1 MPVEILGEIKEV
13 RTFKY
18 ASEDKGGSIK
28 IEFDLRSHGN
38 KVGKLAEMHAKEM
51 MVIAIIMD
59 EEEFDRFS
67 KKDKK

>member
-28 IEFDLRSHGN
+28 IEFNLKAHA
-38 KVGKLAEMHAKEM
+38 KEVGKLAEMHAKEM
-51 MVIAIIMD
+51 MVVVLITD
-59 EEEFDRFS
+59 EEEFDRLS
-67 KKDKK
+67 KKEKK